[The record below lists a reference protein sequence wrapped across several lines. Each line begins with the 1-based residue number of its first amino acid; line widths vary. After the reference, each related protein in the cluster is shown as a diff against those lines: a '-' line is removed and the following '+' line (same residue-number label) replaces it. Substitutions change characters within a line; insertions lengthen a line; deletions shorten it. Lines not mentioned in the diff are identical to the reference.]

1 MESAVHS
8 IRRID
13 EVTFENLPSVCDVQ
27 AGFGVGLVNG
37 VLAGTGALSF
47 SNYSISCWQVATE
60 GFFWSLPD
68 LMISPG
74 ITVSVAFGVH
84 GGG

>member
-47 SNYSISCWQVATE
+47 QTTLYPVGRLQQR
-60 GFFWSLPD
+60 GFFGRFQ
-68 LMISPG
+68 I
-74 ITVSVAFGVH
+74 
-84 GGG
+84 